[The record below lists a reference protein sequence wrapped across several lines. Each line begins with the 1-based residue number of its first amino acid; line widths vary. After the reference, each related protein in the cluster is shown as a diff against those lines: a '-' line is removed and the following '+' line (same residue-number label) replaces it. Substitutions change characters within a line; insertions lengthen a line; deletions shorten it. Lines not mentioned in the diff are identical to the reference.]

1 MPDLPRSRSATPVIS
16 PAPPGP
22 SAAALDRPGRDRLQ
36 PRQRRARGRR
46 FARRASTSSGPRAAA
61 RLPAARE
68 ILDRLDRG
76 GAAPAAGTGRGTAA
90 RPGFGAT
97 LTEASYEEIGLK
109 GLAVGAVDA
118 SGAAARAGIQT
129 GDLLLRADGRP
140 LAKSQDLLDLV
151 RSAKRGQVVAIDL
164 LRAGRPLRVSVRLD

>member
-1 MPDLPRSRSATPVIS
+1 MSGRVGSAL
-16 PAPPGP
+16 GW
-22 SAAALDRPGRDRLQ
+22 
-36 PRQRRARGRR
+36 
-46 FARRASTSSGPRAAA
+46 
-61 RLPAARE
+61 
-68 ILDRLDRG
+68 
-76 GAAPAAGTGRGTAA
+76 
-90 RPGFGAT
+90 
-97 LTEASYEEIGLK
+97 LTNTFFSFLT

>member
-1 MPDLPRSRSATPVIS
+1 PSRAETAYNLGSVAL
-16 PAPPGP
+16 
-22 SAAALDRPGRDRLQ
+22 AAGDSLAAREYFLRALELQ
-36 PRQRRARGRR
+36 PA
-46 FARRASTSSGPRAAA
+46 F
-61 RLPAARE
+61 PAARE

-76 GAAPAAGTGRGTAA
+76 GTAPAAGTGRGTAA